1 MLKSEFAVTQPWT
14 TDTRGPARWVF
25 SHIRRNWAL
34 LLLIFAGAAGNAGL
48 AAAVPIFTGQ
58 AFDAIT
64 GPNPNLQVL
73 LTATILLIGSQ
84 AIRSSLQLARN
95 FGSEVLGQRLE
106 RDARQELYGSLLG
119 KSMGFHDLRPTGEI
133 MARATNDV
141 RELALMMAPGLNLVI
156 GSGIFLLMPIIVAPR
171 YHWSLVLTPLVFAIS
186 YLVSMVFYLRA
197 LQPVTAA
204 VRRTFG
210 VMNGGL
216 AEAID
221 GIATV
226 KGAAQEEAEV
236 ARFVRNATAV
246 RDAQI
251 AQGRVE
257 SRFLPLLLLGLAAG
271 FALGHA
277 LYLFLQGAITIGDV
291 VAYMG
296 LIALFDFPVFT
307 SLFAYSQVASGISS
321 ARRIL
326 ELIRHSPDLDEN
338 EQGFEGPM
346 RGAVTFEGITF
357 AYDTGS
363 SGAAG
368 AESANALT
376 DISFELPAG
385 QTLALVG
392 QTGSGKSTVAKLL
405 NRIYD
410 VNGGRILVDGVDV
423 RDWSLAAL
431 RRQISIIEQD
441 IFLFSRS
448 IADNIAFGKP
458 GATPA
463 EIETAARAAQ
473 AHDFIMSF
481 PEGYATVVG
490 ERGVTLSGGQR
501 QRIALAR
508 AFLTDPAILILDDST
523 SAIDSATE
531 DQIQRAI
538 ERASEGRTTIL
549 ITHRLSQIRWADK
562 IVVLR
567 QGRVAAVGAHDE
579 LMETSPAYRE
589 IFARL

>member
-1 MLKSEFAVTQPWT
+1 M
-14 TDTRGPARWVF
+14 
-25 SHIRRNWAL
+25 
-34 LLLIFAGAAGNAGL
+34 
-48 AAAVPIFTGQ
+48 
-58 AFDAIT
+58 
-64 GPNPNLQVL
+64 
-73 LTATILLIGSQ
+73 
-84 AIRSSLQLARN
+84 
-95 FGSEVLGQRLE
+95 
-106 RDARQELYGSLLG
+106 
-119 KSMGFHDLRPTGEI
+119 
-133 MARATNDV
+133 
-141 RELALMMAPGLNLVI
+141 
-156 GSGIFLLMPIIVAPR
+156 
-171 YHWSLVLTPLVFAIS
+171 LTPLVFAIS
-186 YLVSMVFYLRA
+186 YLVSMVFYVRD
-197 LQPVTAA
+197 LQPVTAE

-216 AEAID
+216 AESID

-236 ARFVRNATAV
+236 QRFVHNATNV
-246 RDAQI
+246 RDALI

-257 SRFLPLLLLGLAAG
+257 ARFLPLLLLGLAAG
-271 FALGHA
+271 FALWHA
-277 LYLFLQGAITIGDV
+277 LSLYSQGLITVGDV

-307 SLFAYSQVASGISS
+307 SLFAYSQVASGVSS

-338 EQGFEGPM
+338 EAGHEGPM
-346 RGAVTFEGITF
+346 RGAVRFEQVTF

-363 SGAAG
+363 GNAGNDPGTDGAG
-368 AESANALT
+368 ANGKGGEPANALT
-376 DISFELPAG
+376 DISFDLAAG

-392 QTGSGKSTVAKLL
+392 QTGSGKSTIAKLL

-410 VNGGRILVDGVDV
+410 VNSGRILVDGVDV

-458 GATPA
+458 DATQE
-463 EIETAARAAQ
+463 EIEGAARAAQ
-473 AHDFIMSF
+473 AHDFISSF

-567 QGRVAAVGAHDE
+567 KGRVAAVGTHEE
-579 LMETSPAYRE
+579 LMEQSAAYRD